1 MIETQSSLFLSKW
14 TVSFDL
20 FVLSFNHSIP
30 KPLINTKVIKICLNL
45 LFKDG
50 LDYYDR
56 YVCRQSSEDTLEVEG
71 DYGDY
76 EDESA
81 YAGSDYAG
89 SDYNVSSAEDSSSA
103 EDFSSVE
110 DSGDALFPADVISGL
125 GGAAWSW
132 RSYLG
137 AGTVL
142 LLIAALVCFL
152 LR

>member
-1 MIETQSSLFLSKW
+1 M
-14 TVSFDL
+14 
-20 FVLSFNHSIP
+20 
-30 KPLINTKVIKICLNL
+30 IKICLNL

-81 YAGSDYAG
+81 YAGSDY
-89 SDYNVSSAEDSSSA
+89 SVSSAEDSSSA

-110 DSGDALFPADVISGL
+110 DFSSADSGDALLPADVLSGL
-125 GGAAWSW
+125 GGAAWNW

>member
-1 MIETQSSLFLSKW
+1 M
-14 TVSFDL
+14 SFDF

-30 KPLINTKVIKICLNL
+30 KPLIDTKVIKICLNL

-89 SDYNVSSAEDSSSA
+89 SAEDSSSA